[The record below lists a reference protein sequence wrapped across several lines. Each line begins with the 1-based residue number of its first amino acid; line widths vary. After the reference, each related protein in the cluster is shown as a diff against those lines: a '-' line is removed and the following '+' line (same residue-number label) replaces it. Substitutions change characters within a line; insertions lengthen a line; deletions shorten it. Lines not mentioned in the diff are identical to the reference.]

1 MYGITLDDLYA
12 WKQGKTIW
20 DNLISSSSTEIRDW
34 VKIVNDIS
42 EKTFVQVRASVTN
55 PLLIKEPINFG
66 VTKVHSQSIRNIT
79 IENPSDLPIY
89 VQLFIG
95 PEEFSDVGFV
105 SQIYSGEDANQ
116 GSEDKHIFCLNNVM
130 LETGED
136 DFVKAFLEDKTFQ
149 RIFR

>member
-66 VTKVHSQSIRNIT
+66 VTKVHSQSVRNIT

-105 SQIYSGEDANQ
+105 SQIYSG
-116 GSEDKHIFCLNNVM
+116 
-130 LETGED
+130 
-136 DFVKAFLEDKTFQ
+136 
-149 RIFR
+149 